1 MLNLILIVNTMK
13 ILIIVNGKFKIS
25 DHVETSKYKSIFA
38 KEHAPDWSEE
48 VIVISKTK
56 NKVPWKYVINDLKDE
71 EIVGIFYEKELQKT
85 NQEEQKCN

>member
-1 MLNLILIVNTMK
+1 MK

-38 KEHAPDWSEE
+38 KEHASDWSEE

-85 NQEEQKCN
+85 NQEE